1 MRCSHICSRMK
12 RGIDYLN
19 VDVGTARPSHSDVDA
34 ALLTACSMGH
44 VVPKPRMPW
53 ESTPL
58 MRHVMKR
65 ESMPWLKTM
74 KIHRAL
80 PTAALSH
87 VIEPVFAIDKKI
99 AIRESCAMQVGR
111 KRDLERDNVLLKW
124 VEALLLLPDRSRV
137 GKQLMAVEVA
147 SENCG
152 RHLQIVADSLQGKAT
167 RTLALRVSSLVLYIK
182 WHKSV
187 DPDGSFLPFD
197 EDVVYNYMCH
207 LRDSSCSA
215 SRGTTFISTMSF
227 CRDILGMEGAGDC
240 VSSARISGAAL
251 SMFLMKRPLKQ
262 APPLVPYML
271 AVLEVASFFDS
282 NAYVRCLAGF
292 CLCCIYGRMRVSDM
306 NRIANMEVRG
316 EFAELCLLRVKTAR
330 TKEKQTTFLPSVIP
344 CRGVLGINWFA
355 AFLFN
360 RKFLGLEDF
369 PSPNSVARVDNFVV
383 LPSESSLPLDNYV
396 KVATSEV
403 TNGLRTILGRV
414 CAFEVVRNFT
424 SHSLK
429 TTLLTYL
436 GIMGCDYTY
445 TELLGYHLTQHRSAI
460 NYQRNALSAPLRYMC
475 DMLYKVRE
483 GVFVPLAPRDEVFPE
498 EHRDIILQIR
508 DVLGLDLESLIEM
521 FLGHAVYEVETENCR
536 PEVKHLWKVLQD
548 DMGVSQSDEPMEH
561 HGTVEPR
568 AKEPASSTVHVHDVS
583 SSSDEIEASPTDED
597 TDSCSSSAE
606 SAFAEVA
613 RNNGGARL
621 QSKFAISEILY
632 RHARTKMV
640 HMANAENSAKTA
652 CGRMVGSTYNR
663 YYGDVER
670 AWPHC
675 VQCFGNL

>member
-1 MRCSHICSRMK
+1 
-12 RGIDYLN
+12 
-19 VDVGTARPSHSDVDA
+19 
-34 ALLTACSMGH
+34 
-44 VVPKPRMPW
+44 
-53 ESTPL
+53 
-58 MRHVMKR
+58 
-65 ESMPWLKTM
+65 
-74 KIHRAL
+74 
-80 PTAALSH
+80 
-87 VIEPVFAIDKKI
+87 
-99 AIRESCAMQVGR
+99 
-111 KRDLERDNVLLKW
+111 
-124 VEALLLLPDRSRV
+124 
-137 GKQLMAVEVA
+137 
-147 SENCG
+147 
-152 RHLQIVADSLQGKAT
+152 
-167 RTLALRVSSLVLYIK
+167 
-182 WHKSV
+182 
-187 DPDGSFLPFD
+187 
-197 EDVVYNYMCH
+197 
-207 LRDSSCSA
+207 
-215 SRGTTFISTMSF
+215 
-227 CRDILGMEGAGDC
+227 
-240 VSSARISGAAL
+240 
-251 SMFLMKRPLKQ
+251 
-262 APPLVPYML
+262 
-271 AVLEVASFFDS
+271 
-282 NAYVRCLAGF
+282 
-292 CLCCIYGRMRVSDM
+292 
-306 NRIANMEVRG
+306 
-316 EFAELCLLRVKTAR
+316 
-330 TKEKQTTFLPSVIP
+330 
-344 CRGVLGINWFA
+344 
-355 AFLFN
+355 LFN

-369 PSPNSVARVDNFVV
+369 PSPHSVARVDNFVV

-475 DMLYKVRE
+475 DMLDKVRE

-508 DVLGLDLESLIEM
+508 DALGLDLESLIEM

-548 DMGVSQSDEPMEH
+548 DVGVSQSDEPMEH

-568 AKEPASSTVHVHDVS
+568 AKESASSTVHVHDVS
-583 SSSDEIEASPTDED
+583 SSSDEIEASPTDEE

-613 RNNGGARL
+613 RNNAGARL